1 MVAPSQNWF
10 PDRNVLSGG
19 LVAVASWTII
29 AVAGHYGLD
38 VPISVQAA
46 MPMVLG
52 YVVTYLLPPSVR
64 DVVAR
69 VNDDIVKLA
78 AADPNNPTSERTMV
92 LPEATKVVAA
102 SAPVP
107 TVAIPPALEPPPVV
121 KTPEAKGT

>member
-1 MVAPSQNWF
+1 MMAPSQSWL

-19 LVAVASWTII
+19 IVAVAGWAII

-38 VPISVQAA
+38 VPLPVQAA

-64 DVVAR
+64 DVVSR

-102 SAPVP
+102 NVPAPV
-107 TVAIPPALEPPPVV
+107 VATPPALGPPPVI